1 MGVFNTEKTPNYEA
15 KVESMI
21 LTAQNRKK
29 NLDALKE
36 SASDIQHKVALE
48 SVLNNIDNDN
58 SALESYNREL
68 QRDRMASSRA
78 NLLRSN
84 TMMTLESKLCE
95 KGEKK
100 CYETAIFNIVYES
113 FWADDYIKKSTVN
126 EMLET
131 FRNTIGVLEKCGV
144 NKTKEKD
151 ETNLIKNIKES
162 CCNTAKKASKRIVNE
177 VCDDTDTDEIDS
189 IDFTLNDD
197 EATELDD
204 NLASLGM
211 DEISELIKSKVL
223 NVINDEQEASARK
236 AELFK
241 DIDDN
246 AKKLEDELN
255 GDDDDDNDDDN
266 MDEDEPDEDENEEG
280 ATESASIVQRAK
292 TNKINKLTG
301 TTLFECIVMHS
312 IKDVD
317 NHIVTEGVSATN
329 DEIMDAAFMESV
341 LTYTVLET
349 LQTLKL
355 YDFNNSTVRVLKEY
369 YKAN

>member
-1 MGVFNTEKTPNYEA
+1 M
-15 KVESMI
+15 
-21 LTAQNRKK
+21 
-29 NLDALKE
+29 
-36 SASDIQHKVALE
+36 
-48 SVLNNIDNDN
+48 
-58 SALESYNREL
+58 
-68 QRDRMASSRA
+68 
-78 NLLRSN
+78 
-84 TMMTLESKLCE
+84 
-95 KGEKK
+95 
-100 CYETAIFNIVYES
+100 
-113 FWADDYIKKSTVN
+113 
-126 EMLET
+126 
-131 FRNTIGVLEKCGV
+131 
-144 NKTKEKD
+144 
-151 ETNLIKNIKES
+151 
-162 CCNTAKKASKRIVNE
+162 
-177 VCDDTDTDEIDS
+177 
-189 IDFTLNDD
+189 
-197 EATELDD
+197 
-204 NLASLGM
+204 
-211 DEISELIKSKVL
+211 
-223 NVINDEQEASARK
+223 
-236 AELFK
+236 FK

-255 GDDDDDNDDDN
+255 GDDDDDNDDDD